1 MSSSDGSDARGLPA
15 CAAGRRS
22 ALRRLR
28 AGAALAALAFAAA
41 GCGFALR
48 HAEPVPFQ
56 RIALR
61 GFAPRSPMQ
70 AELQR
75 ALSQVC
81 EVVPDEA
88 QAQVVLSALT
98 DTRDQVV
105 VATTAAGQVRELTLR
120 VRLKFR
126 VETPAGRELLA
137 PDERMLSRDVSY
149 NETNA
154 LAKEQEE
161 DQLYRALQSD
171 IVAQVMQ
178 QLSAIQ
184 LP

>member
-1 MSSSDGSDARGLPA
+1 MWSSDDAR
-15 CAAGRRS
+15 AATAARHGGSRRA
-22 ALRRLR
+22 ALRRLAA
-28 AGAALAALAFAAA
+28 AGALAGVAVALS

-48 HAEPVPFQ
+48 RAEPVAFQ
-56 RIALR
+56 RIALK
-61 GFAPRSPMQ
+61 GFAPRSPME
-70 AELQR
+70 AELR
-75 ALSQVC
+75 RTLSQVC

-88 QAQVVLSALT
+88 KAQLVLTAQT
-98 DTRDQVV
+98 DARDQVV
-105 VATTAAGQVRELTLR
+105 VATTAAGQVRELTVR
-120 VRLKFR
+120 VRFRFR
-126 VETPAGRELLA
+126 VDTPAGREMLA
-137 PDERMLSRDVSY
+137 PDELMLSRDISY

-178 QLSAIQ
+178 QLSAIR